1 MVDGSLNGM
10 RRNDS
15 YSGEEESNSSNPLS
29 HDFTNTLVEPHP
41 TVMDKTVGQEPSKDD
56 ELPSD
61 EIKPPNSRSMMVAV
75 AIVIVT
81 GVVSALVH
89 VYIWWVC
96 HRRQLSYQ
104 FDHRKRTSRPRLKR
118 RKLRKRPPFM
128 QVSVQSSS
136 DCSI

>member
-1 MVDGSLNGM
+1 M
-10 RRNDS
+10 
-15 YSGEEESNSSNPLS
+15 S

-41 TVMDKTVGQEPSKDD
+41 TVTDRTVGQEPSKDD

-61 EIKPPNSRSMMVAV
+61 ETTPTQLLNNRITKVAI
-75 AIVIVT
+75 AIVIAT
-81 GVVSALVH
+81 GVASVLVH
-89 VYIWWVC
+89 MLIWWVC

-104 FDHRKRTSRPRLKR
+104 FEHHKRTSRPRRKR